1 MAEPLERLSSISSA
15 RSLGDLSQDA
25 PIPGN
30 SQQLIVGH
38 TIDHA
43 AAQFQHAAPTH
54 NDDEIQH
61 VCVQEPRALSPESEE
76 RTGFQP
82 PRLRHSRS
90 SVNLR
95 TGLQPPRLR
104 HTPSSC
110 NLKTAMTNGEGDL
123 QKIQESEPTP
133 HFQARCILYL
143 LIQLCAPEAHG
154 EHSES
159 NQSYLSSHE
168 DNPDSDRRSSVN
180 DQHLVGDSSQVV
192 ESASNSGQTELRRAQ
207 EALRALSTQ

>member
-1 MAEPLERLSSISSA
+1 MAEPLERLSSIPSA

-25 PIPGN
+25 PIPRN

-82 PRLRHSRS
+82 PRLRHS
-90 SVNLR
+90 
-95 TGLQPPRLR
+95 
-104 HTPSSC
+104 PSSG